1 MLLEF
6 KRCRHCGSEYEYQAS
21 GCGCRSP
28 NNDKDY
34 CPECMKI
41 ILEVLNKQPVKF
53 TKRYM
58 EIDNKSLID
67 ELLKV
72 KESVISKKKSGIMW
86 PGVILITTPELSVLD
101 YDNIELYEYQSKSYA
116 LCHNNNCDDLHLFV
130 LQEYDLIN
138 NEFTKKYWNNK
149 YGDKYESYA
158 LGSNWIRSF
167 NKKIGKC

>member
-1 MLLEF
+1 
-6 KRCRHCGSEYEYQAS
+6 
-21 GCGCRSP
+21 
-28 NNDKDY
+28 
-34 CPECMKI
+34 MKI
-41 ILEVLNKQPVKF
+41 ILEALNNQPVKF

-58 EIDNKSLID
+58 EIDNKSLMG

-86 PGVILITTPELSVLD
+86 PGVILITTPELSILD

-116 LCHNNNCDDLHLFV
+116 LCHNDNCDDLHLFV

-149 YGDKYESYA
+149 YAYEYESYN
-158 LGSNWIRSF
+158 LGSNLIRSF
-167 NKKIGKC
+167 SERFGNQEK